1 MMSIHAQ
8 SPLPVSK
15 SHVLYLQASLQK
27 ELDTVQQSLVTKHEF
42 LAKAKLSRIAHELQ
56 ARSQQAV
63 AAPAQCQSIDG
74 RIDHR
79 FSVPEARKRKHPT
92 VSFKPLDASMA
103 SFTHPRP
110 AAQCNVTS
118 NASVASDNTSIFWN
132 DIAPVQASTCIPQRP
147 VPITAREAA
156 SRPAAQLKA
165 VDSGR
170 SKPKMRG
177 FGCK

>member
-1 MMSIHAQ
+1 MPSRHYLKNMH
-8 SPLPVSK
+8 
-15 SHVLYLQASLQK
+15 LQASLQK
-27 ELDTVQQSLVTKHEF
+27 ELDTVQQSLVVKHEF
-42 LAKAKLSRIAHELQ
+42 LAKAKLSRTAHELK
-56 ARSQQAV
+56 ARSQKAV
-63 AAPAQCQSIDG
+63 AVPAQQSIDG

-79 FSVPEARKRKHPT
+79 YTQVFAVPEARKRKHPT
-92 VSFKPLDASMA
+92 VSFKPLDNASMA
-103 SFTHPRP
+103 SFAPRP

-118 NASVASDNTSIFWN
+118 NASVASDNTSIFWS
-132 DIAPVQASTCIPQRP
+132 DIAPVQAST
-147 VPITAREAA
+147 VPITVREAA

>member
-1 MMSIHAQ
+1 MPSRHYLNINMH
-8 SPLPVSK
+8 
-15 SHVLYLQASLQK
+15 LQASLQK

-42 LAKAKLSRIAHELQ
+42 LAKAKLSRTAHELK
-56 ARSQQAV
+56 ARSQKAV
-63 AAPAQCQSIDG
+63 AVPAQQSIDG

-79 FSVPEARKRKHPT
+79 YTQVFAVPEARKRKHPT
-92 VSFKPLDASMA
+92 VSFKPLDNASMA
-103 SFTHPRP
+103 SFAPRP

-118 NASVASDNTSIFWN
+118 NASVASDNTSIFWS
-132 DIAPVQASTCIPQRP
+132 DIAPVQAST

-170 SKPKMRG
+170 SKPKMRD

>member
-1 MMSIHAQ
+1 MPSRHYLKNMH
-8 SPLPVSK
+8 
-15 SHVLYLQASLQK
+15 LQASLQK

-42 LAKAKLSRIAHELQ
+42 LAKAKLSRTAHELK
-56 ARSQQAV
+56 ARSQKAV
-63 AAPAQCQSIDG
+63 AAPAQQSIDG

-79 FSVPEARKRKHPT
+79 YTQVFAVPEARKRKHPT
-92 VSFKPLDASMA
+92 VSFKPLDNASMA
-103 SFTHPRP
+103 SFAPRP

-118 NASVASDNTSIFWN
+118 NASVASDNTSIFWS
-132 DIAPVQASTCIPQRP
+132 DIAPVQAST

>member
-1 MMSIHAQ
+1 MPSRHYLNDMH
-8 SPLPVSK
+8 
-15 SHVLYLQASLQK
+15 LQASLLK

-42 LAKAKLSRIAHELQ
+42 LAKAKLSRTAHELQ

-63 AAPAQCQSIDG
+63 AAPDQQSIDG

-79 FSVPEARKRKHPT
+79 YTQVFAVPEARKRKHPT
-92 VSFKPLDASMA
+92 VSVKPLDNASIA
-103 SFTHPRP
+103 SFAPRP
-110 AAQCNVTS
+110 AAHCNVTS
-118 NASVASDNTSIFWN
+118 NASVASDNTSIFWS

>member
-1 MMSIHAQ
+1 MPSRHYLNNMH
-8 SPLPVSK
+8 
-15 SHVLYLQASLQK
+15 LQASLQK

-42 LAKAKLSRIAHELQ
+42 LAKAKLSRTAHELQ

-63 AAPAQCQSIDG
+63 AARAQQSIDG
-74 RIDHR
+74 RIDHHR
-79 FSVPEARKRKHPT
+79 NTQVFAVPEARKRKHPM
-92 VSFKPLDASMA
+92 VSFKPLDNASIA
-103 SFTHPRP
+103 SFAPRP

-118 NASVASDNTSIFWN
+118 NASVASDNTSIFWS
-132 DIAPVQASTCIPQRP
+132 DIAPVQAST

-177 FGCK
+177 LRL